1 MSFSYFQ
8 DSYGNEYQWSTTK
21 QADGKFHIRFLKLK
35 KEFGRTV
42 LKLVKERSFKQR
54 QKAKA
59 YCLKAYRKAKERQA
73 PILKKRN
80 EKYQIRESLRRKR
93 QDEVLKKRNEKKQER
108 LALQPKGKE
117 KSKIEAKN
125 KVKHLKELIKKID
138 TKTKSLKTRRKT
150 YAKKLKYYEKRVAS
164 MKDVYISKNRNI
176 PKYSEIED

>member
-1 MSFSYFQ
+1 M
-8 DSYGNEYQWSTTK
+8 K
-21 QADGKFHIRFLKLK
+21 I
-35 KEFGRTV
+35 
-42 LKLVKERSFKQR
+42 VKERSFKQR
-54 QKAKA
+54 KKAKA

-80 EKYQIRESLRRKR
+80 EKYQERETLKRKN
-93 QDEVLKKRNEKKQER
+93 QTEALKKRNEKKQER

-125 KVKHLKELIKKID
+125 NVEHYKKLLKKID
-138 TKTKSLKTRRKT
+138 TKTRSLNTRRKT